1 MIARIQI
8 VLTFLLSLAY
18 ALFQVDYSSWLSII
32 SILGL
37 YIALNL
43 AFIILAVIS
52 FIVIAYMTEHVH
64 PNRLWKHQLLTAFS
78 TYYFS
83 SLLRVKPIVK
93 GLENIPRHSNF
104 VLYANHIEYNDP
116 FFIKMIYNHTT
127 LSFIAK
133 EPLFEYPI
141 LKNLLRSVGA
151 IPINDKADRKSL
163 ESILKTIK
171 VVKSGQPIGIFPE
184 GKRSYSNHPQAFKP
198 GAFKVVQKAKADI
211 SLVALYDFHKMHEK
225 KFRIKKVKIYLSVLP
240 LIKYEDIKDLD
251 TVAISRLAFE
261 AINQEI
267 ENYKKELNQ

>member
-1 MIARIQI
+1 MIAKIQI
-8 VLTFLLSLAY
+8 GLTLLLTLIY
-18 ALFQVDYSSWLSII
+18 AVFQVDYSSWLSII
-32 SILGL
+32 SILAIYL
-37 YIALNL
+37 ALNIG
-43 AFIILAVIS
+43 FIILMVIS
-52 FIVIAYMTEHVH
+52 FVVIAYITEHVH
-64 PNRLWKHQLLTAFS
+64 PKTLWKHQLLTAFS

-93 GLENIPRHSNF
+93 GRENIPKHSNF

-116 FFIKMIYNHTT
+116 FYIKMLYNHTT

-184 GKRSYSNHPQAFKP
+184 GKRSYSNNPQAFKP

-211 SLVALYDFHKMHEK
+211 SLVALYDFHKMQEK

-261 AINQEI
+261 SINHEI
-267 ENYKKELNQ
+267 EQYKKEFKK